1 MSLALRQAAILGRR
15 AVVNTSR
22 IPQSWVPG
30 FFFPLILMTVFS
42 GSFAAAPAFVR
53 GFPDVDGFL
62 DFVIAGVILQ
72 ATLIGGTVAGTA
84 FAFDLQGGFLDRLIA
99 SPASRAAIISGR
111 LIGSVVM
118 ALGQT
123 VLFVG
128 LALVFGARI
137 DAGVAGAAL
146 VLVFAALLAVAAGGL
161 GITLALRTRSA
172 EVVEGS
178 FPLFFALMFFSSSF
192 FPRES
197 MSGWF
202 KAVADLNPISWT
214 VEGMRVLIIGG
225 DVGDLA
231 LGLAVAIALATTAVA
246 SAVMAMRS
254 YLGSGG

>member
-15 AVVNTSR
+15 AIVNTSR

-30 FFFPLILMTVFS
+30 LFFPLILMAIFS

-53 GFPDVDGFL
+53 GFPEVDGFL

-84 FAFDLQGGFLDRLIA
+84 FAFDLQGGFLDRLVA
-99 SPASRAAIISGR
+99 SPASRAAIVSGR

-118 ALGQT
+118 ALAQT
-123 VLFVG
+123 TLFVA

-137 DAGVAGAAL
+137 DAGVPGLAL
-146 VLVFAALLAVAAGGL
+146 LLLFAALLAVAAGGL
-161 GITLALRTRSA
+161 GVTLALRTRSA

-202 KAVADLNPISWT
+202 KAVADVNPISWA

-225 DVGDLA
+225 NAGDLL
-231 LGLAVAIALATTAVA
+231 LGLTTAVA
-246 SAVMAMRS
+246 LAAAALVAAVLAMRS
-254 YLGSGG
+254 YLGADG

>member
-1 MSLALRQAAILGRR
+1 MRQAAILGRR

-30 FFFPLILMTVFS
+30 LFFPLILMTVFS

-53 GFPDVDGFL
+53 GFPEVNGFL

-118 ALGQT
+118 ALAQT
-123 VLFVG
+123 TLFVG

-137 DAGVAGAAL
+137 DAGVPGAAL
-146 VLVFAALLAVAAGGL
+146 VLLFASLLAVAAGGL
-161 GITLALRTRSA
+161 GVTLALRTRSA

-192 FPRES
+192 FPRET

-202 KAVADLNPISWT
+202 KTVADVNPISWV
-214 VEGMRVLIIGG
+214 VEGMRVLIVGG
-225 DVGDLA
+225 ETGDLL
-231 LGLAVAIALATTAVA
+231 LGLATAILLAAIAVGAAVR
-246 SAVMAMRS
+246 AMHR
-254 YLGSGG
+254 YLGPDA

>member
-1 MSLALRQAAILGRR
+1 
-15 AVVNTSR
+15 
-22 IPQSWVPG
+22 VPG
-30 FFFPLILMTVFS
+30 LFFPLILMAVFS

-53 GFPDVDGFL
+53 GFPEVDGFL

-118 ALGQT
+118 ALAQT
-123 VLFVG
+123 TLFVG
-128 LALVFGARI
+128 LALIFGARI
-137 DAGVAGAAL
+137 DAGVPGMAL
-146 VLVFAALLAVAAGGL
+146 VLLFAALLAVAAGGL

-202 KAVADLNPISWT
+202 KTVVDLNPISWA
-214 VEGMRVLIIGG
+214 VEGMRVLIVGG
-225 DVGDLA
+225 GAADLA
-231 LGLAVAIALATTAVA
+231 LGLATAIALASISVG
-246 SAVMAMRS
+246 SAALAMRS
-254 YLGSGG
+254 YLGADG

>member
-30 FFFPLILMTVFS
+30 LFFPLILMTVFS

-53 GFPDVDGFL
+53 GFPEVNGFL

-118 ALGQT
+118 ALAQT
-123 VLFVG
+123 TLFVG
-128 LALVFGARI
+128 LALIFGARI
-137 DAGVAGAAL
+137 DAGVPGVVL
-146 VLVFAALLAVAAGGL
+146 VLLFASLLAVAAGGL
-161 GITLALRTRSA
+161 GVTLALRTRSA

-192 FPRES
+192 FPRET

-202 KAVADLNPISWT
+202 KTVADINPISWV
-214 VEGMRVLIIGG
+214 VEGMRVLIVGG
-225 DVGDLA
+225 ETGDLM
-231 LGLAVAIALATTAVA
+231 LGLATAVLLAAIAVG
-246 SAVMAMRS
+246 SAVRAMHR
-254 YLGSGG
+254 YLGPDA